1 MPTVCAY
8 QTTDAAELVLPCP
21 LMEPRVIPLHATLKL
36 NTRLFLNCLDRVSDE
51 TARTRSDEKTNS
63 IAYIALHM
71 HDARHYLGK
80 YLGTE
85 EPNPFKEITE
95 PAQSIDDITIYPSL
109 AEMRTAWMEISLVL
123 EQRLTELTDEEIDRL
138 SPQDA
143 PVFPVD
149 DKSILGG
156 VAFLLQHEAFHIG
169 QMALLRKQ
177 LGHPAMSWEV

>member
-1 MPTVCAY
+1 
-8 QTTDAAELVLPCP
+8 
-21 LMEPRVIPLHATLKL
+21 MEPRVTPLHAALEL

-51 TARTRSDEKTNS
+51 TARTRPDENTNS

-71 HDARHYLGK
+71 HDARHYLAK
-80 YLGTE
+80 YLGNE

-95 PAQSIDDITIYPSL
+95 SAQGIDDITVYPSL
-109 AEMRTAWMEISLVL
+109 AETRTAWMEISLVL
-123 EQRLTELTDEEIDRL
+123 ERCLTELTEEQIDRQ
-138 SPQDA
+138 SPPDA
-143 PVFPVD
+143 PAFPVD

-156 VAFLLQHEAFHIG
+156 IAFLLQHEAFHIG